1 VVVGG
6 GWGGCCGGVGTTVAD
21 RRVVCHP
28 QSILVRFVSAH
39 KRGTIVVVIDVV
51 VADAAAAIFIPTV
64 VENVASR

>member
-1 VVVGG
+1 
-6 GWGGCCGGVGTTVAD
+6 VAD

-51 VADAAAAIFIPTV
+51 VADADAAAAIFIPIV
-64 VENVASR
+64 VENVTSR